1 MICPTISEAVDSLR
15 LSLHC
20 APKSAR
26 SDPNAQRSKYVQTGE
41 QFARGCKG
49 HVPSSPASGYLDLTA
64 YQFQEKNCWR
74 CGVCH
79 WQALPWCTPHPV
91 FNLIPSFK
99 LVGFQVYI
107 LADSVSLKRT
117 ILKGIGSF
125 WCVVCSS
132 KTVFFSRGMCDQV
145 LHPNRSL
152 SKQPRTSMSFI
163 SAVPFGCRLIFL
175 FSSFLFSSL
184 FPISS
189 LFGCTCAC
197 AVTSRLKACFLCG
210 RVLMHS
216 TCLPHVSLAVLL
228 YQYKL
233 QCMKR

>member
-26 SDPNAQRSKYVQTGE
+26 SDPNAQRSTCKLGKSLQGD
-41 QFARGCKG
+41 ARGTFLQVQLQGIWTWPPTNFRKRIVDAVVSATDKLCHG
-49 HVPSSPASGYLDLTA
+49 VLPAQS
-64 YQFQEKNCWR
+64 
-74 CGVCH
+74 
-79 WQALPWCTPHPV
+79 V

-99 LVGFQVYI
+99 LVGFQVYKV
-107 LADSVSLKRT
+107 ADSVSLKRT